1 MLLSSAPCLQVAS
14 LAAAGL
20 AAAVA
25 ISTVTAAAAA
35 AAQAESSSS
44 AVSAVGSWLA
54 AVPSW
59 QTGVAAAVAVL
70 LLAVHYA
77 LGQVKRRFMFMDY
90 VHAAIP

>member
-1 MLLSSAPCLQVAS
+1 

-35 AAQAESSSS
+35 AAAQAESSEA

-70 LLAVHYA
+70 LLVVHYA